1 MNEARTR
8 LWAIPEIGM
17 VGRRRI
23 FENRIKPALLSQGGF
38 VLKGEPGVGITAMLE
53 ACQDLYTGQ
62 GRGKI
67 ALVSG
72 KEPVAKIMK
81 KIVADWQIEVE
92 TDKKPTVAQME
103 RAILQESGNLLL
115 VDDMQRLTP
124 RVLDFVTAVSQYHR
138 ICGGLRITRRAM
150 KEELRQLLWSMEE
163 FRLPRLGREEAVTL
177 SRKMCQHFGQSVSFQ
192 DVANASSGLPGRIY
206 ASAKAGKVIR
216 HDVRMQAEEIDL
228 SPVLFFG
235 LCCLVIFRYL
245 GRATDATDF
254 VLIGGASIVFMILGR
269 NLMSSGKEK

>member
-1 MNEARTR
+1 
-8 LWAIPEIGM
+8 M
-17 VGRRRI
+17 VGRRTI
-23 FENRIKPALLSQGGF
+23 FEGKIKPALLSRGGF
-38 VLKGEPGVGITAMLE
+38 VLKGEAGVGITALLE
-53 ACQDLYTGQ
+53 ACQDLYTAQ
-62 GRGKI
+62 GRGQV

-72 KEPVAKIMK
+72 KEPVGKIMK
-81 KIVADWQIEVE
+81 KIVADWGIEVE
-92 TDKKPTVAQME
+92 TEKRKPTVAEME

-115 VDDMQRLTP
+115 VDDMQRLTSK
-124 RVLDFVTAVSQYHR
+124 VLDFMTAVSQYHR
-138 ICGGLRITRRAM
+138 VCGGLRITKRAM

-163 FRLPRLGREEAVTL
+163 FRLSRLGREEAVTL
-177 SRKMCQHFGQSVSFQ
+177 SRKVCQHFGASVSFQ

-216 HDVRMQAEEIDL
+216 HEVRMQAEEIDL

-235 LCCLVIFRYL
+235 LCCLVVFRYL

-254 VLIGGASIVFMILGR
+254 VLIGGASIMLILLGK